1 MFSFI
6 WKFDIFMKFIQ
17 NIDVHDVFDA
27 VALDV
32 FAPISWKKGTL
43 RTSLIGVL
51 IWYVP
56 IVIFCRN
63 NYTV

>member
-6 WKFDIFMKFIQ
+6 CKFDIFMKFIQ
-17 NIDVHDVFDA
+17 NIIDVHDVFDA
-27 VALDV
+27 VALDI
-32 FAPISWKKGTL
+32 FAPIIWKKGTL
-43 RTSLIGVL
+43 MTLIGVL